1 MLDINLI
8 NKVYKIVNE
17 VIKEYTKYVNYS
29 DLLNFLNKE
38 TSMKYIVEKSKQKC
52 ILATIDLTDDE
63 LQNIVKDLIKDK
75 INHYNDLNQWT
86 QF

>member
-75 INHYNDLNQWT
+75 INHYNDLNQ
-86 QF
+86 